1 MRTVF
6 VDTGAWLALLERHD
20 SYHAQASMHYDRLA
34 AAGVGFLTTNYV
46 IDETATRLRYD
57 VGLRA
62 ALAFRAS
69 LTQLSRAGRARV
81 IWIDERIEAEGWH
94 IMEQYADL
102 RLSLTDATSA
112 AVARAS
118 RITEVFGFDAHF
130 EALGF
135 VVAPQ
140 SRND

>member
-1 MRTVF
+1 MF
-6 VDTGAWLALLERHD
+6 VDTGAWLALLERQD
-20 SYHAQASMHYDRLA
+20 YYHASASTHYDQLA
-34 AAGVGFLTTNYV
+34 TAGVGFLTTNYV
-46 IDETATRLRYD
+46 VDETGTRLRYD

-81 IWIDERIEAEGWH
+81 VWIDERIEAEGWR
-94 IMEQYADL
+94 IMEQYADV
-102 RLSLTDATSA
+102 RLNLTDATSA

-130 EALGF
+130 QALGF
-135 VVAPQ
+135 IVAPTE
-140 SRND
+140 SL